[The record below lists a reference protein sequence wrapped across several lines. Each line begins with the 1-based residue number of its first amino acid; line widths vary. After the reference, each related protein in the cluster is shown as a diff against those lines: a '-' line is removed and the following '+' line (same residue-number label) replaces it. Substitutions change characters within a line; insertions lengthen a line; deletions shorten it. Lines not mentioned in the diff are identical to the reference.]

1 MNKCLHSLNLAL
13 FALLV
18 ALIAGC
24 DGEPQSP
31 EDEIRQL
38 IDRAIEAAENRD
50 TGDLMDL
57 VADGYTDQRKND
69 KQRLKTMVR
78 ALFFR
83 HKNIFLF
90 KRISDIRISGT
101 NLASVELFVAMTGQ
115 RLSDITKLANFRAQI
130 YRFELEL
137 VKDDEWRVLEARWQ
151 RARATDLQ

>member
-1 MNKCLHSLNLAL
+1 MNNRLYQSSLVL
-13 FALLV
+13 FALLF

-24 DGEPQSP
+24 EGEPQSP

-38 IDRAIEAAENRD
+38 IDRAIEAAEERD
-50 TGDLMDL
+50 SGDLMEM
-57 VADGYTDQRKND
+57 VAEGYSDQRNND
-69 KQRLKTMVR
+69 KQRLRTMVR

-101 NLASVELFVAMTGQ
+101 NRASVELFVAMTGQ